1 MTRDRLD
8 NLEQWDRVLEQLD
21 EWKRAR
27 QLDSHQDDLL
37 WLLRYRGNWRLREAA
52 LEMMVSLQVP
62 EPEMIRQACDIMMDE
77 SLYFELRILA
87 GEAMTALLSSERNP
101 HVQTDSLA
109 DEVRECMQTLLAS
122 TQPPVLHLA
131 LQRVLSRNE

>member
-1 MTRDRLD
+1 MKCDRLD

-21 EWKRAR
+21 EWKRAG

-62 EPEMIRQACDIMMDE
+62 E
-77 SLYFELRILA
+77 S
-87 GEAMTALLSSERNP
+87 G
-101 HVQTDSLA
+101 TDSPSLRHH
-109 DEVRECMQTLLAS
+109 DG
-122 TQPPVLHLA
+122 
-131 LQRVLSRNE
+131 